1 MIETSTFSLSD
12 RYWKDFKVLLICF
25 YWHLEVDGE
34 RRKKQWFSDYFS
46 YSLFSFSR
54 TKIFCHAFLEYL
66 SEIEFASKSSRI
78 SKSSAVLTIV

>member
-1 MIETSTFSLSD
+1 M
-12 RYWKDFKVLLICF
+12 
-25 YWHLEVDGE
+25 DGE
-34 RRKKQWFSDYFS
+34 RRKKQWWFRLF

-54 TKIFCHAFLEYL
+54 TKIFCLAFLEYL